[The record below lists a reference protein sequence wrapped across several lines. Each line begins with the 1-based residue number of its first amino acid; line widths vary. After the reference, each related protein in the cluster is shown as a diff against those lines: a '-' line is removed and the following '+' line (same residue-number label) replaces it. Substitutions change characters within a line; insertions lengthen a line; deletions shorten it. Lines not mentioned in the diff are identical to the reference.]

1 MGIAPI
7 GMLAHLYEV
16 FSYKERM
23 KTKLTFRLAMLL
35 GLLFFMGHNYA
46 ADVKEKRQELQKEKQ
61 NVAIKQKE
69 LDREIDKESHSRSSL
84 DTQQDQQRVWRAS
97 KILGSYVKN
106 LRGNTL
112 GDIKELVVD
121 PDRGRIV
128 YAVLSVGGFLGIKD
142 KLFAVPWTALKL
154 SRDKEYYTL
163 DIDKEKLKGAPGFDQ
178 KAWPDMAD
186 EHWRADV
193 YKYYNQKPEWQQER
207 GSVGTDKSA
216 SQVID
221 DTVITAKVKA
231 ALLVEPEV
239 KSTALSVETDKGSVT
254 LKGTVANAFQVKRA
268 IETARHVEGVKSV
281 KSEVTLKA
289 VK

>member
-1 MGIAPI
+1 MIRKYASNIA
-7 GMLAHLYEV
+7 
-16 FSYKERM
+16 
-23 KTKLTFRLAMLL
+23 LTVCSLL
-35 GLLFFMGHNYA
+35 LITPNFA
-46 ADVKEKRQELQKEKQ
+46 ADVQEKRQELQKEKQ
-61 NVAIKQKE
+61 DVVIKQKE
-69 LDREIDKESHSRSSL
+69 LDREIHKESHAHPSL
-84 DTQQDQQRVWRAS
+84 YTQQDQQRVRRAS
-97 KILGSYVKN
+97 KILGSDVKN
-106 LRGNTL
+106 LQGNKL

-142 KLFAVPWTALKL
+142 KLFAVPWTALNL

-163 DIDKEKLKGAPGFDQ
+163 DIDKEKLKGAPGFDR
-178 KAWPDMAD
+178 KIWPDMAD
-186 EHWRADV
+186 QHWRADV

-254 LKGTVANAFQVKRA
+254 LKGTVANASQVKRA

-281 KSEVTLKA
+281 KSEVTLKV

>member
-1 MGIAPI
+1 MKSS
-7 GMLAHLYEV
+7 
-16 FSYKERM
+16 SYVGPMEKQVTIR
-23 KTKLTFRLAMLL
+23 FAMLL
-35 GLLFFMGHNYA
+35 FFLLLLGPNYA
-46 ADVKEKRQELQKEKQ
+46 ADIQEKRQELQKEKQ
-61 NVAIKQKE
+61 DVVIKQKE
-69 LDREIDKESHSRSSL
+69 LDREIHKESHAHPSV
-84 DTQQDQQRVWRAS
+84 DMPQDQQRVRRAS
-97 KILGSYVKN
+97 KILGSDVKN
-106 LRGNTL
+106 LQGNKL

-142 KLFAVPWTALKL
+142 KLFAVPWTALNL

-163 DIDKEKLKGAPGFDQ
+163 DIDKEKLKGAPGFDR

-186 EHWRADV
+186 QHWRADV

-254 LKGTVANAFQVKRA
+254 LKGTVANPSQVKRA

-281 KSEVTLKA
+281 KSEVTLKV